1 VSMPGNALPKS
12 ELRLLGPLSLAID
25 GRELH
30 QLPRKADALL
40 ALLALQPGRPIAR
53 ETVADF
59 LWTDRGPEQA
69 RHSLRQTLLVLRRSV
84 GDGLILG
91 EGNSLV
97 IPWGT
102 LAVDAIEFEAR
113 AASSDRDVLAEAA
126 ALYRGVLLENR
137 APVATRFDD
146 WLAVERSRFAALAAT
161 ILRRLAAARGAA
173 GEFETAIAAAMRLL
187 AIDNLREDSHRLLI
201 ELLARAGRR
210 GEALRQFDIV
220 TELLKRELGV
230 RPDGETDALV
240 RRIRMESSAP
250 AATVSNAID
259 NSVTHAVR
267 PPPVL
272 DKPSIAVLPF
282 QNMSGDPEQ
291 EYFVDGMVDEIIT
304 ALSRIR
310 WLLVIARN
318 SSFTYKGQAVDVR
331 QVGRELGVRYV
342 LEGSVRKVGNLV
354 RISAQLIDAGSGG
367 HLWADR
373 FDGSLEEIFEL
384 QDRVASSG
392 AGVIEPALQAAE
404 AARSAGRPTADL
416 TAYDLYLRAHAMIWS
431 SARQILEAL
440 PLLEQAIA
448 HDPRYGPALAWAAYC
463 CFRLV
468 LDGRSDDPA
477 VHRLKGVD
485 FARRALEVAGD
496 DPGILA
502 NAAQALAYFGE
513 DIGAMMAL
521 VDRAL
526 ALNPNFARGWHVSG
540 VLRMEAG
547 QPDIAIAHVET
558 SLRLSPRARV
568 GTAVAIIGE
577 AHFLA
582 HRFDE
587 AAPYLLLAIQEDPS
601 LSVPYRYLAAC
612 YAHMGRLAEARE
624 IITRLRSISPVVIPD
639 ASFLR
644 NAEHRELL
652 LSGLRLAVAE
662 H

>member
-1 VSMPGNALPKS
+1 MPGNALPKS

-25 GRELH
+25 GRKVH

-59 LWTDRGPEQA
+59 LWTDRGPKQA

-84 GDGLILG
+84 GEDLILA
-91 EGNSLV
+91 EGNSLI
-97 IPWGT
+97 IPPGT
-102 LAVDAIEFEAR
+102 LAVDAIELEAR
-113 AASSDRDVLAEAA
+113 ATSVDRDVLAETA
-126 ALYRGVLLENR
+126 ALYRGELLENR
-137 APVATRFDD
+137 GPVAPRFDD

-161 ILRRLAAARGAA
+161 ILRRLAAVRGAA
-173 GEFETAIAAAMRLL
+173 GEFETAIAAAMRLVT
-187 AIDNLREDSHRLLI
+187 IDNLREDSHRLLI

-210 GEALRQFDIV
+210 GEALRQFDV
-220 TELLKRELGV
+220 LTELLKRELGV
-230 RPDGETDALV
+230 RPDDETDALV
-240 RRIRMESSAP
+240 RRIRMESSTP
-250 AATVSNAID
+250 AATVSDAID
-259 NSVTHAVR
+259 NTVTHAVR

-291 EYFVDGMVDEIIT
+291 GYFVDGMVEEIIT

-373 FDGSLEEIFEL
+373 FDGSLEQIFEL
-384 QDRVASSG
+384 QDRVASNV

-485 FARRALEVAGD
+485 FARRALEVAGE

-568 GTAVAIIGE
+568 GTAIAIIGE

-612 YAHMGRLAEARE
+612 YAHVGRLAEARE

-644 NAEHRELL
+644 SAEHRELL

-662 H
+662 N